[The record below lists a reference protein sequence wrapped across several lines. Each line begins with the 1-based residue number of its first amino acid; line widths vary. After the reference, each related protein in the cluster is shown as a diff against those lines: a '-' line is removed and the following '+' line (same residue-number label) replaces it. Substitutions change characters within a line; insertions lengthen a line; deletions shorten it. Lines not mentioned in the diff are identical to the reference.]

1 MRHCFLR
8 CLFVLALCS
17 PASAQIGGCVPDTS
31 NPTYVS
37 VQTALGDM
45 LFELYPAMA
54 PGTVQNF
61 LQYMNDGD
69 YQGVLFHR
77 SVPGFV
83 VQGGGYRAVAGD
95 YESIPRD
102 APILNEPC
110 LSNTRGTLAMAR
122 LGGDP
127 DSASSEWFVNLVDNL
142 FLDATDGVGFTA
154 FGRVREGMAVADAIA
169 ALPITDT
176 AYILELPINQIF
188 SDLPVQSVPADPPAG
203 YGCSRASPLFG
214 LVDPTQSFI
223 EADPLRNGSGTAV
236 PILAD
241 PICSGANASGP
252 PSIPCTEGVGRV
264 VINWPSAALPL
275 FPMTCA
281 ALAES
286 EDSWSARRVG
296 WKAQLIAE
304 DVEVTAMPEPGQGML
319 AAGLLLLVVLGR
331 FRARPAS
338 PMQTLG
344 SRYSPARG
352 CRPKRDAD

>member
-1 MRHCFLR
+1 MRSRLLARFALFA
-8 CLFVLALCS
+8 CLFAT
-17 PASAQIGGCVPDTS
+17 ASSTGVRAQIAGCVPDTS
-31 NPTYVS
+31 DAVYVE
-37 VQTALGDM
+37 VQTSVGDM
-45 LFELYPAMA
+45 VFELYSNMA
-54 PGTVQNF
+54 PLTVQNF

-83 VQGGGYRAVAGD
+83 VQAGGYRAVAGD

-102 APILNEPC
+102 ATISNEPC

-127 DSASSEWFVNLVDNL
+127 DSASSEWFVNLVDNF

-203 YGCSRASPLFG
+203 YGCSRPSPLFG
-214 LVDPTQSFI
+214 LVDPTQTFV

-241 PICSGANASGP
+241 PICTGLNATGP
-252 PSIPCTEGVGRV
+252 PSVPCTTGVGRV
-264 VINWPSAALPL
+264 VVDWPGVTTL
-275 FPMTCA
+275 FSMTCA

-286 EDSWSARRVG
+286 EDSWSARRTG

-319 AAGLLLLVVLGR
+319 AAGLLLLGVLGR

-338 PMQTLG
+338 PMRTLG
-344 SRYSPARG
+344 
-352 CRPKRDAD
+352 

>member
-1 MRHCFLR
+1 M
-8 CLFVLALCS
+8 
-17 PASAQIGGCVPDTS
+17 
-31 NPTYVS
+31 
-37 VQTALGDM
+37 
-45 LFELYPAMA
+45 
-54 PGTVQNF
+54 
-61 LQYMNDGD
+61 
-69 YQGVLFHR
+69 
-77 SVPGFV
+77 
-83 VQGGGYRAVAGD
+83 
-95 YESIPRD
+95 
-102 APILNEPC
+102 
-110 LSNTRGTLAMAR
+110 
-122 LGGDP
+122 
-127 DSASSEWFVNLVDNL
+127 
-142 FLDATDGVGFTA
+142 
-154 FGRVREGMAVADAIA
+154 
-169 ALPITDT
+169 
-176 AYILELPINQIF
+176 
-188 SDLPVQSVPADPPAG
+188 QSVPADPPAG

-264 VINWPSAALPL
+264 VINWPSAALPF

-319 AAGLLLLVVLGR
+319 AAGLLLLVVVGR

-338 PMQTLG
+338 TMQTLG
-344 SRYSPARG
+344 
-352 CRPKRDAD
+352 